1 MEINKNDILDAL
13 QDIQDQ
19 VDGMGFLGT
28 NANDLWRSELTANYI
43 VRKLTVPNFSESLL
57 CYITG
62 CVNIRDKNDCFCDE
76 HLVD

>member
-1 MEINKNDILDAL
+1 MEIDKSDILDDL

-28 NANDLWRSELTANYI
+28 NANDLWRSELIADYI
-43 VRKLTVPNFSESLL
+43 VKKITIPNVIESLV
-57 CYITG
+57 CYING
-62 CVNIRDKNDCFCDE
+62 CENIRDKDDCFCDE